1 MPGRASPDGTQLR
14 GFTPPLP
21 PPVHYPTPTPPPPA
35 ARASP
40 VSRDGEDDCTAG
52 SGAETGGDAWRR
64 SAALEEVEQV
74 KRALARGRI
83 VCPVN
88 VIERALRVPEDRSYA
103 RCVDALPRPGSHI
116 AEDVVG
122 GKKKKKGKKGG
133 KKGKKG
139 KNKK

>member
-74 KRALARGRI
+74 VWRPAWFFVYLIDSHCIRIESHGRLSARLLG
-83 VCPVN
+83 
-88 VIERALRVPEDRSYA
+88 D
-103 RCVDALPRPGSHI
+103 G
-116 AEDVVG
+116 
-122 GKKKKKGKKGG
+122 
-133 KKGKKG
+133 
-139 KNKK
+139 